1 MQTAPDVFILAAT
14 HFDEVALVT
23 CLSGLRGEGI
33 TTVLITPTPGLLNGK
48 RGITLRPDL
57 SLAQI
62 SDFVV
67 KDRQMVIIAGVP
79 NRPRLPSL
87 TLAPTNCCSTFWP
100 LAAATIFDETI
111 CHFERGQVDIELKSD
126 ALLGMTHWTAAADG
140 PHEVALTVDAPQFFD
155 HYFSF
160 F

>member
-100 LAAATIFDETI
+100 LAARLWGCGTPVNLLRRWGLSSFKVQIIFYGRK
-111 CHFERGQVDIELKSD
+111 ERKRPYSSKNS
-126 ALLGMTHWTAAADG
+126 
-140 PHEVALTVDAPQFFD
+140 LTML
-155 HYFSF
+155 
-160 F
+160 